1 MYICVGLVLKSPP
14 ENKPRNVVRHLRATE
29 NLKENK
35 IEMKKIFIA
44 LNLILF
50 INLNANCQTKKPKEI
65 EKSEFGSILD
75 SLKVKGAILIYDVKN
90 KIYYSNDF
98 SWAKTGIIPA
108 STFKIPNSII
118 ALETGIIKNDS
129 AIFKWNGEKRRF
141 KKWEEDLTFKKAF
154 QVSCVPCYQEI
165 ARKVGV
171 KRMKSYLKKLNYNGM
186 VFDTLTIDNFWL
198 QGKSKFSQMQQIDFL
213 ERLYFSKL
221 PISKRTEDVM
231 KDIMQIEETEN
242 YVLSGK
248 SGWGMRNEINNGWL
262 VGYLETN
269 NSVYF
274 FATNVEKQETNM
286 DEFPVIRLNS
296 TKEAFRKLKLI
307 K

>member
-1 MYICVGLVLKSPP
+1 MRKV
-14 ENKPRNVVRHLRATE
+14 
-29 NLKENK
+29 
-35 IEMKKIFIA
+35 FII
-44 LNLILF
+44 LNLILLA
-50 INLNANCQTKKPKEI
+50 NLCANCQTNNLKPKEI
-65 EKSEFGSILD
+65 VKSEFGNILD

-90 KIYYSNDF
+90 KTYYSNDF
-98 SWAKTGIIPA
+98 NWAKTGIIPA

-118 ALETGIIKNDS
+118 ALETGVIKNDS
-129 AIFKWNGEKRRF
+129 VVFKWNGEKRKF

-171 KRMKSYLKKLNYNGM
+171 KRMKSYLKKLNYKGM

-198 QGKSKFSQMQQIDFL
+198 EGKSKFSQMQQIDFL
-213 ERLYFSKL
+213 ERLYYSKL
-221 PISKRTEDVM
+221 PISEKTEKIM
-231 KDIMQIEETEN
+231 KNIMQIEKTET

-248 SGWGMRNEINNGWL
+248 TGWGMHNEMNNGWL

-274 FATNVEKQETNM
+274 FATNIGKEETNM

>member
-1 MYICVGLVLKSPP
+1 M
-14 ENKPRNVVRHLRATE
+14 RHLRATE

-262 VGYLETN
+262 VGYLEIN

-274 FATNVEKQETNM
+274 FATNVEKEETNV
-286 DEFPVIRLNS
+286 DEFTTIRLNS
-296 TKEAFRKLKLI
+296 TKEAFKKLNLI

>member
-1 MYICVGLVLKSPP
+1 MKLK
-14 ENKPRNVVRHLRATE
+14 
-29 NLKENK
+29 
-35 IEMKKIFIA
+35 MKKILIL
-44 LNLILF
+44 LNLILLVNF
-50 INLNANCQTKKPKEI
+50 SANCQTKKLKSKEI
-65 EKSEFGSILD
+65 VKTEFRNVLD
-75 SLKVKGAILIYDVKN
+75 SLKVKGSILIYDVKT
-90 KIYYSNDF
+90 KTYYSNDF
-98 SWAKTGIIPA
+98 SWAKIGIIPA

-118 ALETGIIKNDS
+118 ALEIGIIKNDS
-129 AIFKWNGEKRRF
+129 AVFKWNGEKRRF

-198 QGKSKFSQMQQIDFL
+198 QGKSKFSQMQQIEFI

-221 PISKRTEDVM
+221 PISKRTENIM
-231 KDIMQIEETEN
+231 KDIMQIEKNES

-274 FATNVEKQETNM
+274 FATNVEKLETNM
-286 DEFPVIRLNS
+286 DEFPIIRLNA
-296 TKEAFRKLKLI
+296 TKKAFRKLKLI

>member
-1 MYICVGLVLKSPP
+1 M
-14 ENKPRNVVRHLRATE
+14 R
-29 NLKENK
+29 
-35 IEMKKIFIA
+35 KIFTL
-44 LNLILF
+44 LNLILLV
-50 INLNANCQTKKPKEI
+50 NLNANCQTKTVKTKEI
-65 EKSEFGSILD
+65 VKSEFGNILD
-75 SLKVKGAILIYDVKN
+75 SLKVKGAILIYDFKN
-90 KIYYSNDF
+90 KTYYSNNF
-98 SWAKTGIIPA
+98 SWTKRGIIPA

-118 ALETGIIKNDS
+118 ALETGVIKNDS
-129 AIFKWNGEKRRF
+129 VIFKWNGEKRNF

-171 KRMKSYLKKLNYNGM
+171 KRMKSYLKQLNYKGM

-198 QGKSKFSQMQQIDFL
+198 HGKSKFSQMQQIEFL

-221 PISKRTEDVM
+221 PISKRTENIM
-231 KDIMQIEETEN
+231 KDIMQIEKTET

-248 SGWGMRNEINNGWL
+248 TGWGMHNEMNNGWL

-274 FATNVEKQETNM
+274 FATNIEKEETTM
-286 DEFPVIRLNS
+286 DEFPTIRMQS
-296 TKEAFRKLKLI
+296 TKEAFKKLKLI

>member
-1 MYICVGLVLKSPP
+1 M
-14 ENKPRNVVRHLRATE
+14 T
-29 NLKENK
+29 
-35 IEMKKIFIA
+35 KIFTL
-44 LNLILF
+44 LNIILLV
-50 INLNANCQTKKPKEI
+50 NLSGNCQTKSLKPKEI
-65 EKSEFGSILD
+65 VKPELGKILD

-90 KIYYSNDF
+90 KTYYSNDF
-98 SWAKTGIIPA
+98 SWTKTGIIPA

-118 ALETGIIKNDS
+118 ALETGIIKSDS
-129 AIFKWNGEKRRF
+129 AIFKWNGEKRGV

-198 QGKSKFSQMQQIDFL
+198 QGKSKISQMQQIDFL
-213 ERLYFSKL
+213 KRLYFSEL
-221 PISKRTEDVM
+221 PISKRTENIM
-231 KDIMQIEETEN
+231 KDIMQIEKTES

-248 SGWGMRNEINNGWL
+248 TGWGMHNEMNNGWL

-269 NSVYF
+269 NAVYF
-274 FATNVEKQETNM
+274 FATNIGKEETNM
-286 DEFPVIRLNS
+286 DEFPIIRMQS
-296 TKEAFRKLKLI
+296 TKEAFKKLKLI